1 MFRTPLS
8 SKIMISAAKTKIRVR
23 KITGFILMDEGP
35 LCCPIPIWPQKIWNS
50 GEGKSNLPHLRIR
63 CNQKSNRF
71 SDFSHWLVC
80 LRRLLLEIYIFF
92 QQKTWF
98 RGVQNTSSSFFVAK
112 GTSFFAG
119 FFSQGIKEQKL
130 AILISPLLAPSNQEE
145 KCITFWFISR
155 KIREFFSVFAQVQST
170 EYYTLLFRNKVLRS
184 QKER

>member
-1 MFRTPLS
+1 MRDF
-8 SKIMISAAKTKIRVR
+8 
-23 KITGFILMDEGP
+23 
-35 LCCPIPIWPQKIWNS
+35 CCPIPNPFDPKKSGIQ
-50 GEGKSNLPHLRIR
+50 GEGKSNLPHLRIT
-63 CNQKSNRF
+63 CNQKSNQLF
-71 SDFSHWLVC
+71 WFFTLTSLSQET
-80 LRRLLLEIYIFF
+80 LLLEIYIFF

-145 KCITFWFISR
+145 KCITFWFISK
-155 KIREFFSVFAQVQST
+155 KIRKKIFSVFAQVQSPT
-170 EYYTLLFRNKVLRS
+170 TLLFRNKVLRS